1 MKRLILAALAA
12 FTFVTEAQAHA
23 HLAGSVPANESVVT
37 ASPPSIQLR
46 FSHAVR
52 LTALTVESA
61 DGERQALEGL
71 PAEAAESLAVVA
83 PKLAPGKYVV
93 SWRALSK
100 DNHVMSGKFSFT
112 LDPHKSAGT
121 H

>member
-1 MKRLILAALAA
+1 MKKLIPTMLATLIFAA
-12 FTFVTEAQAHA
+12 EAQAHA
-23 HLAGSVPANESVVT
+23 HLADSVPAKESVIAT
-37 ASPPSIQLR
+37 SPPSIQLR

-52 LTALTVESA
+52 LTSLVLESA
-61 DGERQALEGL
+61 DGKSQALESL
-71 PAEAAESLAVVA
+71 PKETAASLSVAA

-93 SWRALSK
+93 SWRALSQ

-112 LDPHKSAGT
+112 LDPHAAPAA